1 MNFYLNAKIT
11 AKESSGIVL
20 TNNEIKDINKK
31 VIKSLENT
39 GILLKGTT
47 KKVINQNGGF
57 LVSLMGVGLLLMKN
71 ILIPL
76 AKNAC
81 CHYG

>member
-11 AKESSGIVL
+11 AKEGSGIVL

-76 AKNAC
+76 AKNVC
-81 CHYG
+81 CH